1 MEQCPSDL
9 FVSESQEEIC
19 EWLCK
24 FIAEACRSDGQE
36 YTPRSLYLILC
47 GLQRHLKQ
55 VQPDKDISL
64 FRDPV
69 FRPLKNVCDAV
80 FKKLHRKGIGTQTKA
95 TPVLSQDE
103 ESILRKE
110 GVLSLDNPVGL
121 LNVVFFYNGKN
132 FCLRGGAEHRN
143 LKISQLRRETTII
156 GDKEVSCYVY
166 SKFSSRTNQG
176 GLASLNQKN
185 KIVQQYESDSGS
197 RCHVR
202 ILDKYFEVLPYD
214 AVKNDVFYLQPLPQV
229 PSKPSEPWFKMT
241 TVGKHTVGTM
251 VKRMCDR
258 AGISGR
264 FTNHSLRAYGATTL
278 FRAEVPEKLI
288 QQRTGHRSIEAL
300 HQYER
305 TSESQL
311 VDVSYVMSHGT
322 KVSTSSVLSTAKEPT
337 KKSHGTKVS
346 TSSVLSTAKET
357 TKKSSQS
364 QHCSP
369 VSPATK
375 DESVTFLLNNCTF
388 SGCSITFS
396 GQGVSQMQS
405 TEKSIEDKDIV
416 AETLKDINIEDQEI
430 VDETL
435 MDISIDDIFVD

>member
-1 MEQCPSDL
+1 M
-9 FVSESQEEIC
+9 
-19 EWLCK
+19 
-24 FIAEACRSDGQE
+24 
-36 YTPRSLYLILC
+36 ILC

-55 VQPDKDISL
+55 VQPAKDISL

-103 ESILRKE
+103 ESILWKKV
-110 GVLSLDNPVGL
+110 VLSLDNPVGL
-121 LNVVFFYNGKN
+121 LNAVFFYNGKN

-156 GDKEVSCYVY
+156 GDKEVSCYIY
-166 SKFSSRTNQG
+166 SEFSSKTNQG

-185 KIVQQYESDSGS
+185 KIVRQYESDSGS
-197 RCHVR
+197 QCHVR

-241 TVGKHTVGTM
+241 PVGKNTLGTM

-258 AGISGR
+258 AGISGG

-300 HQYER
+300 RQYEH
-305 TSESQL
+305 TSESQQ

-322 KVSTSSVLSTAKEPT
+322 KVSTSSVLSTAEEPT
-337 KKSHGTKVS
+337 KKSSQSQRCSPVSPATKDENTKVS
-346 TSSVLSTAKET
+346 TSSVLSTAKEP
-357 TKKSSQS
+357 TKKSSES
-364 QHCSP
+364 QRCLP

-405 TEKSIEDKDIV
+405 TEKSVKDKDIV

-435 MDISIDDIFVD
+435 MDISIDDIIIC